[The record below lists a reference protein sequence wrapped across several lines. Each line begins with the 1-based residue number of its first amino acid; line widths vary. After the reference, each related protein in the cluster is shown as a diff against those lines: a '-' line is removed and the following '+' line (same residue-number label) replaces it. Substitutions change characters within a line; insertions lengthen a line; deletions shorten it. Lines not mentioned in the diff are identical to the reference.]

1 MHAVRPKLV
10 VSNQSTSETKVDTN
24 RGASELREAVNL
36 VLEQESLEIA
46 EALGRNAK
54 SGKIQSIQFMYAV
67 AKEKEKAG
75 EAAHAGEFS
84 NAVLAWVN
92 SPEWK
97 GDSKRGEPGE
107 EDDEE

>member
-1 MHAVRPKLV
+1 MNALRPRLV
-10 VSNQSTSETKVDTN
+10 VSNQSTSETKVNSN

-36 VLEQESLEIA
+36 VLEQESMEIA

-67 AKEKEKAG
+67 AKDKEKAG
-75 EAAHAGEFS
+75 EASHAGEFS
-84 NAVLAWVN
+84 SSVLAWVN

-97 GDSKRGEPGE
+97 GDPQRREPGE
-107 EDDEE
+107 KDDEE